1 MGKEFTYEK
10 VISVRHDYDLDET
23 VEGTEEFTYE
33 ADWKDVHNAIIDI
46 VYGNNFR
53 KMLATTHS
61 EKNVIKSCIKEFI
74 EDHDL
79 YDILEENLEEELKE
93 YFEEEAFKSLED

>member
-1 MGKEFTYEK
+1 MGKEFTYERVVLSK
-10 VISVRHDYDLDET
+10 YDCYLDEMA
-23 VEGTEEFTYE
+23 EDTEEFTYE
-33 ADWKDVHNAIIDI
+33 ADWKDVHDAIIDI
-46 VYGNNFR
+46 VYNNNFR

-61 EKNVIKSCIKEFI
+61 EKVVIKSCVKDFI

-93 YFEEEAFKSLED
+93 YFKEEAFKSLED